1 MCSDIIFY
9 HWFLPKLSSVLRSS
23 FHIYSLYTYDQIHI
37 VSLNTP
43 HIKRQRPCFTN
54 KGPSSQSYGFSSS
67 HVRMWELS
75 HKESWAPKNWRFWTV
90 MLEKTRDSK
99 EIKLVNPKGNQS
111 RIFTGRTD
119 AEAEAPILWPPM
131 WRTESLEKTL
141 MKDWRWEEKG
151 TIENEMVG
159 WHCWLHGHEFEQP
172 PGVGD
177 GQGSLVCCNPWG
189 CKESDMTERLN
200 WTKLK

>member
-67 HVRMWELS
+67 HVRMWDLS

-119 AEAEAPILWPPM
+119 AEAEAPILWPPNVKN
-131 WRTESLEKTL
+131 WVIG
-141 MKDWRWEEKG
+141 KDPDERLKAGGKG
-151 TIENEMVG
+151 DSREWDG
-159 WHCWLHGHEFEQP
+159 WMALLTPWTWVWATSRSWWWTGK
-172 PGVGD
+172 PGV
-177 GQGSLVCCNPWG
+177 L
-189 CKESDMTERLN
+189 
-200 WTKLK
+200 